1 MADLQ
6 RLAPEDI
13 ERITGIERDHPVAQR
28 NQLRRWG
35 IKAEVNARREVVCFS
50 SWVAL
55 AGLPPAEQARY
66 LQDLSANDEADDDI
80 GLNLGALDG
89 ASAKAGR

>member
-6 RLAPEDI
+6 RLAPEEI
-13 ERITGIERDHPVAQR
+13 ERITGIDGAHPVAQR
-28 NQLRRWG
+28 NQLRKWG

-55 AGLPPAEQARY
+55 AALPPADQARY
-66 LQDLSANDEADDDI
+66 LQNLSANDEDDDI

-89 ASAKAGR
+89 